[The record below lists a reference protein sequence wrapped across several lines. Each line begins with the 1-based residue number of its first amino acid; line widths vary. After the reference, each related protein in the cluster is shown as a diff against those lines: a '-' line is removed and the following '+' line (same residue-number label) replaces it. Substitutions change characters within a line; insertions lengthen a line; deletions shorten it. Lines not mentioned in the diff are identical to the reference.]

1 MAASCASFPEPSFEN
16 AQVQLALERAFPPPT
31 MKVHVLGATEALLLK
46 LAEYEPDDDC
56 CGCWGLRPP
65 AARTFEELAPATA
78 RHQWT
83 LGIDGMILTCA
94 RKCGDERF
102 DPVRD
107 GIDLEQES
115 VTQCLPGAVQLL
127 LDHRWFVDGGALE
140 AAAPAQSAMPA
151 MFKKMDSMM
160 STASTAAP
168 LSLRAPL
175 SHISSA
181 DGSYITSPGD
191 VQMQSQKRVTEVL
204 VADEI
209 RKLAGLMKEGL
220 LTDDEFQTQK
230 RMLLSQP
237 LIDA

>member
-1 MAASCASFPEPSFEN
+1 MAMSCASIPEPSFEN

-31 MKVHVLGATEALLLK
+31 MKVHVLSATEALLLK

-56 CGCWGLRPP
+56 CGCWGLRAP
-65 AARTFEELAPATA
+65 AAKTFEELAPATA
-78 RHQWT
+78 RHQWA
-83 LGIDGMILTCA
+83 LGIDGMVLTCA

-115 VTQCLPGAVQLL
+115 VTRCLPGAVQLL
-127 LDHRWFVDGGALE
+127 IDHRWFVDGGALE
-140 AAAPAQSAMPA
+140 AAAPAQSAMAPA
-151 MFKKMDSMM
+151 MFKKMNSMM
-160 STASTAAP
+160 SSASTAAP
-168 LSLRAPL
+168 PPSFPL

-181 DGSYITSPGD
+181 GVSFSTTPGD